1 MKITRRQLK
10 RILEVSLGLSASEIA
25 AAKKKL
31 KDEGGAAAADQV
43 VDAVRQAESGDNDK
57 NTSSQAIID
66 AVMEEDPDVITHE
79 DGDII
84 DKSGI
89 ST

>member
-1 MKITRRQLK
+1 MKVTRRQLN
-10 RILEVSLGLSASEIA
+10 RILEVSLNLTDTEVS

-43 VDAVRQAESGDNDK
+43 ADAVRQSEAGDND
-57 NTSSQAIID
+57 TSSQAIID
-66 AVMEEDPDVITHE
+66 AVMEEDPDVVAHS

>member
-10 RILEVSLGLSASEIA
+10 RILEVSLGISDSEIA

-43 VDAVRQAESGDNDK
+43 ADAVRQAETGDGDK
-57 NTSSQAIID
+57 DMSSQVKLLLMLSWKKILMWSRTQM
-66 AVMEEDPDVITHE
+66 VT
-79 DGDII
+79 
-84 DKSGI
+84 S
-89 ST
+89 